1 MYFCAIIMKN
11 TTMWK
16 ENLYQQVE
24 ILLREHD
31 EFPIGEHQHSFFE
44 MTYILEGSGD
54 FCAHTM
60 GSEREWY
67 TYEAGDLFLVPP
79 NRIHLYTIRTHS
91 RYVFI
96 RFTENYV
103 LDCIGRYIGHALD
116 IQSGFR
122 MELSPDD
129 KKAVRQL
136 VGLLVGEVSHK
147 RSLSEM
153 LWSNYVDSLILLAA
167 RGLHLPDTGIAP
179 EEDKAQHLLL
189 YIEQHIDQPEQL
201 RLSVLAAKF
210 RLSPTYIGRFF
221 KRNFGEDFRLYV
233 SKNRLKRV
241 EELLT
246 GSRMSVKEIAS
257 RMGYI
262 DSCYLNK
269 LFRQHHGMTPMQYRK
284 MYKSESE

>member
-60 GSEREWY
+60 GSEREWHI
-67 TYEAGDLFLVPP
+67 YEAGDLFLVPP

-129 KKAVRQL
+129 K
-136 VGLLVGEVSHK
+136 E
-147 RSLSEM
+147 
-153 LWSNYVDSLILLAA
+153 VDSLILLAA

-269 LFRQHHGMTPMQYRK
+269 LFRRHHGMTPMQYRK

>member
-1 MYFCAIIMKN
+1 
-11 TTMWK
+11 MWK

-24 ILLREHD
+24 ILLKEHD

-44 MTYILEGSGD
+44 MTYILEGNGN
-54 FCAHTM
+54 FCAYTM
-60 GSEREWY
+60 GSEREWH

-79 NRIHLYTIRTHS
+79 NRVHSYTIRAHS

-103 LDCIGRYIGHALD
+103 LDCIGRYIGHALE

-122 MELSPDD
+122 LELSASD
-129 KKAVRQL
+129 KEAVRQL
-136 VGLLVGEVSHK
+136 VGLLSVEVSHK
-147 RSLSEM
+147 RSFSERLS
-153 LWSNYVDSLILLAA
+153 SNYVDSLILLAV

-179 EEDKAQHLLL
+179 EEDKAQRLLL
-189 YIEQHIDQPEQL
+189 YIEKHIDQPEQL
-201 RLSVLAAKF
+201 RLSVLAANF

-221 KRNFGEDFRLYV
+221 KRNLGEDFRLYV
-233 SKNRLKRV
+233 SRSRLKRV
-241 EELLT
+241 EELLI

-269 LFRQHHGMTPMQYRK
+269 LFRRHHGMTPVEYRK
-284 MYKSESE
+284 RYVVDNK

>member
-1 MYFCAIIMKN
+1 M
-11 TTMWK
+11 
-16 ENLYQQVE
+16 
-24 ILLREHD
+24 REHD

-60 GSEREWY
+60 GSEREWHI
-67 TYEAGDLFLVPP
+67 YEAGDLFLVPP

-122 MELSPDD
+122 MELSSSD
-129 KKAVRQL
+129 KEAVRQL

-201 RLSVLAAKF
+201 RLSA
-210 RLSPTYIGRFF
+210 Y
-221 KRNFGEDFRLYV
+221 
-233 SKNRLKRV
+233 
-241 EELLT
+241 
-246 GSRMSVKEIAS
+246 
-257 RMGYI
+257 
-262 DSCYLNK
+262 
-269 LFRQHHGMTPMQYRK
+269 
-284 MYKSESE
+284 